1 MMYFYDDNEVQ
12 KLLTQYLHRKRKE
25 KRFSRDELAQRSG
38 VPASTIRKFENTGQI
53 SLRQFLALW
62 LILDSMEKLVA
73 LTKETPTM
81 PKTIDE
87 VLRNG

>member
-1 MMYFYDDNEVQ
+1 MMYFYDDSEVQ
-12 KLLTQYLHRKRKE
+12 KLLTQHLRNRRKE
-25 KRFSRDELAQRSG
+25 KRFSREALAERSL

-62 LILDSMEKLVA
+62 LVLDDMEKLVA
-73 LTKETPTM
+73 LTQKAVTM

-87 VLRNG
+87 VLKDE

>member
-12 KLLTQYLHRKRKE
+12 KLLTQYLQQQRKK
-25 KRFSRDELAQRSG
+25 KRFSRDELARRSG

-62 LILDSMEKLVA
+62 LILDNMEKLVA
-73 LTKETPTM
+73 LTQKTPIM

-87 VLRNG
+87 VLRNE

>member
-12 KLLTQYLHRKRKE
+12 KLLTQYLHTQRKK
-25 KRFSRDELAQRSG
+25 KHFSRDELAKRSG

-62 LILDSMEKLVA
+62 LVLDDMEKLVA
-73 LTKETPTM
+73 LSKEIPTM
-81 PKTIDE
+81 PKTIEE
-87 VLRNG
+87 VLSNE

>member
-25 KRFSRDELAQRSG
+25 KRFSRDELARRSG
-38 VPASTIRKFENTGQI
+38 VPAPTIRKFENTGQI

-62 LILDSMEKLVA
+62 LILDNMEKLVA
-73 LTKETPTM
+73 LTQETPTM

>member
-12 KLLTQYLHRKRKE
+12 KLLAHYLHSKRKE
-25 KRFSRDELAQRSG
+25 KKFSRQQLADRSA

-62 LILDSMEKLVA
+62 LILDNMEKLVA
-73 LTKETPTM
+73 LTKEMPTM

>member
-1 MMYFYDDNEVQ
+1 MMYFYDDSEMQ
-12 KLLTQYLHRKRKE
+12 KLLTQYLHNRRKE
-25 KRFSRDELAQRSG
+25 KRFSREALAERSL

-62 LILDSMEKLVA
+62 LVLDDMEKLVA
-73 LTKETPTM
+73 LTQKSLTL

-87 VLRNG
+87 VLKDE